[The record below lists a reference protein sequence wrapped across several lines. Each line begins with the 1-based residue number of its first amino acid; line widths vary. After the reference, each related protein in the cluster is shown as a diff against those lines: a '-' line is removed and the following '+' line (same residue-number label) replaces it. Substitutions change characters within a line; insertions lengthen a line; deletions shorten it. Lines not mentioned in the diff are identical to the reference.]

1 VLSPQTLRGRLTLAY
16 ASALVIALIAFAA
29 LVLAVLD
36 RTQRRSLD
44 AQLATT
50 ARAVAALVEP
60 SDRTVALDVTDRSQF
75 NAVVGAKVSSAIF
88 RRDGTPAI
96 SSIYDVPNAI
106 KAGAMQTRGETFA
119 TLRIGHDDVRAFSAP
134 VVIAG
139 RRVGA
144 VAVWREAESIGALD
158 RSIAL
163 AFALAIPL
171 VAALAVLAGSA
182 IARRGLAPLDR
193 IATLASEIEAH
204 DLAERLDLPPRG
216 DELGRLAATFD
227 RMLDRLQHAFD
238 RERRFTS
245 DASHELRAPLS
256 VIRAEADLALRR
268 ERAPAEYRAAL
279 ETIAAE
285 ADRLEALTR
294 DLLAAARADAATDG
308 AATNGGAA
316 GGARTAVDIA
326 ALVTAAAARLRV
338 LAEARAVRIEVDAAP
353 GAAVLGAAAELERAL
368 VTVLHN
374 AVKYAPEHGR
384 VEVRV
389 ARANDDD
396 GDGVDGADVVEVTVA
411 DDGPGFS
418 ATGLER
424 AFDRFWRAE
433 ETRSRPG
440 TGLGLAIAKTIV
452 ERWGGTIAIANGAR
466 GGALVTLRFP
476 AQPPGGASSS

>member
-1 VLSPQTLRGRLTLAY
+1 MLNPQTLRGRLTLAY

-36 RTQRRSLD
+36 RTQRRALD

-60 SDRTVALDVTDRSQF
+60 SDRAVALDVTDRGQF
-75 NAVVGAKVSSAIF
+75 NAVVGAKVSSTIF
-88 RRDGTPAI
+88 RRDGSLAI
-96 SSIYDVPNAI
+96 SSLYDVPGAI
-106 KAGAMQTRGETFA
+106 RSAALSARGETFA
-119 TLRIGHDDVRAFSAP
+119 TLRIGHDELRAFSAP
-134 VVIAG
+134 LVIAG
-139 RRVGA
+139 KRVGA
-144 VAVWREAESIGALD
+144 VAVWREADSIGALD
-158 RSIAL
+158 RSIVL

-171 VAALAVLAGSA
+171 VAALAILAGSA

-193 IATLASEIEAH
+193 IANLASAIEAH
-204 DLAERLDLPPRG
+204 DLAERLDLPPRS

-238 RERRFTS
+238 RERRFTG

-294 DLLAAARADAATDG
+294 DLLAAARADASADSQPAPVDLG
-308 AATNGGAA
+308 ALAS
-316 GGARTAVDIA
+316 AV
-326 ALVTAAAARLRV
+326 AARLEV
-338 LAEARAVRIEVDAAP
+338 LADARGVRIDVAAP
-353 GAAVLGAAAELERAL
+353 AGALVLGAAAELERAL

-374 AVKYAPEHGR
+374 AVKYAPAGGT
-384 VEVRV
+384 VALRV
-389 ARANDDD
+389 ARP
-396 GDGVDGADVVEVTVA
+396 GDAVEVTVA

-418 ATGLER
+418 PAGLER
-424 AFDRFWRAE
+424 AFERFWRAE
-433 ETRSRPG
+433 ETRSQPG

-452 ERWGGTIAIANGAR
+452 ERWGGTIVVANGER
-466 GGALVTLRFP
+466 GGGLVRLRFP

>member
-1 VLSPQTLRGRLTLAY
+1 MLNPHTLRGRLTLAY
-16 ASALVIALIAFAA
+16 ASALVVALVAFAA

-36 RTQRRSLD
+36 RTQRRALD

-50 ARAVAALVEP
+50 ARAVAALIEP
-60 SDRTVALDVTDRSQF
+60 SDRAVALDLTDRGQF
-75 NAVVGAKVSSAIF
+75 NAVVGSKVSSTIF

-96 SSIYDVPNAI
+96 SSLYDVPDPIRA
-106 KAGAMQTRGETFA
+106 AALSARGETFA
-119 TLRIGHDDVRAFSAP
+119 TLRIGREELRAFSAP
-134 VVIAG
+134 VAIAG
-139 RRVGA
+139 KRVGA
-144 VAVWREAESIGALD
+144 IAVWREADSIDALD

-171 VAALAVLAGSA
+171 IAALAILAGSA

-204 DLAERLDLPPRG
+204 DLAERLDLPPRS

-238 RERRFTS
+238 RERRFTG

-294 DLLAAARADAATDG
+294 DLLAAARADAAANDQPGPVDLG
-308 AATNGGAA
+308 ALAS
-316 GGARTAVDIA
+316 AV
-326 ALVTAAAARLRV
+326 AARLRV
-338 LAEARAVRIEVDAAP
+338 LADGRAVRIDVRAAP
-353 GAAVLGAAAELERAL
+353 GATVLGAAAQLERAL

-374 AVKYAPEHGR
+374 AVKYAPAGGT
-384 VEVRV
+384 VELRV
-389 ARANDDD
+389 ARANE
-396 GDGVDGADVVEVTVA
+396 AVEVCVA

-418 ATGLER
+418 AAGLER

-452 ERWGGTIAIANGAR
+452 ERWGGTIAVANGER
-466 GGALVTLRFP
+466 GGALVRLRFP

>member
-1 VLSPQTLRGRLTLAY
+1 MLSPQTLRGRLTLAY
-16 ASALVIALIAFAA
+16 ASALVLALIAFAA

-36 RTQRRSLD
+36 RTQRRALD

-50 ARAVAALVEP
+50 AHAVAALVEP
-60 SDRTVALDVTDRSQF
+60 SDHAVALDLTDRGQF
-75 NAVVGAKVSSAIF
+75 NAVVGAKVNSTIF
-88 RRDGTPAI
+88 RRDGRPAI
-96 SSIYDVPNAI
+96 SSTYDVPDALRDNAVH
-106 KAGAMQTRGETFA
+106 ARSGTFA
-119 TLRIGHDDVRAFSAP
+119 SLRIAHDELRAFSAP
-134 VVIAG
+134 IVIAG

-144 VAVWREAESIGALD
+144 VAVWREADSIGALD

-171 VAALAVLAGSA
+171 IAALAIVAGSA
-182 IARRGLAPLDR
+182 IARRGLAPLER

-285 ADRLEALTR
+285 ADTLEALTR
-294 DLLAAARADAATDG
+294 DLLAAARADAG
-308 AATNGGAA
+308 AAEQAA
-316 GGARTAVDIA
+316 VPVDLGRLAEAV
-326 ALVTAAAARLRV
+326 AARLRV
-338 LAEARAVRIEVDAAP
+338 LADARAVRVTVRAAP
-353 GAAVLGAAAELERAL
+353 GATVLGGSAELERAL
-368 VTVLHN
+368 VTVIHN
-374 AVKYAPEHGR
+374 AIKYAPDGGHVAVRVQRTAER
-384 VEVRV
+384 VEV
-389 ARANDDD
+389 
-396 GDGVDGADVVEVTVA
+396 EVT

-418 ATGLER
+418 AAGLAR
-424 AFDRFWRAE
+424 AFDRFWRDGA
-433 ETRSRPG
+433 TRGQPG
-440 TGLGLAIAKTIV
+440 TGLGLAIAKATV
-452 ERWGGTIAIANGAR
+452 ERVGGTIAVANGER
-466 GGALVTLRFP
+466 GGAVVRLRFP

>member
-1 VLSPQTLRGRLTLAY
+1 VLNPHTLRGRLTLAY
-16 ASALVIALIAFAA
+16 ASALVVALVAFAA

-36 RTQRRSLD
+36 RTQRRALD

-50 ARAVAALVEP
+50 ARAVAALIEP
-60 SDRTVALDVTDRSQF
+60 SDRAVALDLTDRGQF
-75 NAVVGAKVSSAIF
+75 NAVVGSKVSSTIF

-96 SSIYDVPNAI
+96 SSLYDVPDPIRA
-106 KAGAMQTRGETFA
+106 AALSARGETFA
-119 TLRIGHDDVRAFSAP
+119 TLRIGREELRAFSAP
-134 VVIAG
+134 VAIAG
-139 RRVGA
+139 KRVGA
-144 VAVWREAESIGALD
+144 IAVWREADSIDALD

-171 VAALAVLAGSA
+171 IAALAILAGSA

-204 DLAERLDLPPRG
+204 DLAERLDLPPRS

-238 RERRFTS
+238 RERRFTG

-294 DLLAAARADAATDG
+294 DLLAAARADAAANDQPGPVDLG
-308 AATNGGAA
+308 ALAS
-316 GGARTAVDIA
+316 AV
-326 ALVTAAAARLRV
+326 AARLRV
-338 LAEARAVRIEVDAAP
+338 LADGRAVRIDVRAAP
-353 GAAVLGAAAELERAL
+353 GATVLGAAAQLERAL

-374 AVKYAPEHGR
+374 AVKYAPAGGT
-384 VEVRV
+384 VELRV
-389 ARANDDD
+389 ARANE
-396 GDGVDGADVVEVTVA
+396 AVEVCVA

-418 ATGLER
+418 AAGLER

-452 ERWGGTIAIANGAR
+452 ERWGGTIAVANGER
-466 GGALVTLRFP
+466 GGALVRLRFP